1 MGFNNG
7 QWLVVEGGAW
17 RCELEIWV
25 FFVGFFAAIYGFLMQ
40 FVQSVGFFIFLFFC
54 CNLG

>member
-17 RCELEIWV
+17 QCELEIWV
-25 FFVGFFAAIYGFLMQ
+25 FFVGFFATIYGFLMQ